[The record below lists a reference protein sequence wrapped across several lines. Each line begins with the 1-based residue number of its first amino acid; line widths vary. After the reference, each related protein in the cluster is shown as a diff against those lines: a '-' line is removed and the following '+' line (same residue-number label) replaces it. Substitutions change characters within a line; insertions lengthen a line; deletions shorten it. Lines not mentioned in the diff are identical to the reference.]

1 MEKKENKISFRILT
15 TKPKHIC
22 CAYRCKEKR
31 MAKHRFCSK
40 HKHRYN
46 KDVNPVGYVYQAL
59 KCNARRRGKVFTL
72 TLAEFEAFCAET
84 GYMEKRGKTGK
95 SASIDR
101 IDNTKGYE
109 AGNLR
114 ILSLSENSY
123 KRNHEDYAPF

>member
-1 MEKKENKISFRILT
+1 MEKKEPTFRIARS
-15 TKPKHIC
+15 KPGHLC
-22 CAYRCKEKR
+22 CAYHCKEKR
-31 MAKHRFCSK
+31 SAKDRFCPK
-40 HKHRYN
+40 HSRRYQR
-46 KDVNPVGYVYQAL
+46 DTNPIRYVYHAL
-59 KCNARRRGKVFTL
+59 KSNARRRGKVFTL

-101 IDNTKGYE
+101 IDNSRGYE